1 MLTPEELKQVL
12 PAETSAF
19 PSPIP
24 TQCVSSDEYMPC
36 PQTEKQREFE
46 ARLKDYG
53 SQLARKQGMTPSQV
67 LQVRCRH
74 GGGIRRDE
82 RDLWPALRGLARR
95 GADAGDGERAREG
108 AQEPVHH
115 GHAHAFPAR

>member
-1 MLTPEELKQVL
+1 MLSPDELKRVL

-46 ARLKDYG
+46 ARLKAVSYTH
-53 SQLARKQGMTPSQV
+53 LTLPTKA
-67 LQVRCRH
+67 
-74 GGGIRRDE
+74 
-82 RDLWPALRGLARR
+82 
-95 GADAGDGERAREG
+95 
-108 AQEPVHH
+108 
-115 GHAHAFPAR
+115 

>member
-1 MLTPEELKQVL
+1 MLSDKELEQVL

-46 ARLKDYG
+46 ARLKQYG
-53 SQLARKQGMTPSQV
+53 NELARRQGMTRRRFFQSAAAWRQPSS
-67 LQVRCRH
+67 R
-74 GGGIRRDE
+74 
-82 RDLWPALRGLARR
+82 
-95 GADAGDGERAREG
+95 
-108 AQEPVHH
+108 
-115 GHAHAFPAR
+115 

>member
-1 MLTPEELKQVL
+1 MLSPQELEQVL

-46 ARLKDYG
+46 ARLKEYG
-53 SQLARKQGMTPSQV
+53 NELARKQGVS
-67 LQVRCRH
+67 RRH
-74 GGGIRRDE
+74 
-82 RDLWPALRGLARR
+82 ALRRNRR
-95 GADAGDGERAREG
+95 GKCRRL
-108 AQEPVHH
+108 
-115 GHAHAFPAR
+115 RR